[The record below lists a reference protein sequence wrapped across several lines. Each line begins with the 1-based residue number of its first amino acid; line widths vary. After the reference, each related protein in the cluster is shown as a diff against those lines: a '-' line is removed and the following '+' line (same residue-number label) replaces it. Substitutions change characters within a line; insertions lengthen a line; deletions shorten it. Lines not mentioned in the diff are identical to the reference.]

1 MYAGFWKRFVACILD
16 SFIAYILGFS
26 LTILEFLL
34 NMLLGREMGS
44 STRDPGLFKTIIF
57 FLRIPCYIL
66 IPWLYYAIL
75 ESSKLQGT
83 LGKKALGIVVVDQHY
98 HRVSFGRAS
107 GRFWCKILSSV
118 FFVGFIIAGFTEKKQ
133 ALHDIIANTYVAK
146 KKALELNKDQ
156 PPMYP
161 HGVHMQGQQV

>member
-1 MYAGFWKRFVACILD
+1 MYAGFWKRFVANLLD

-26 LTILEFLL
+26 ITILEFLL
-34 NMLLGREMGS
+34 NILLGREMGS
-44 STRDPGLFKTIIF
+44 STRDPELFEIIIF

-66 IPWLYYAIL
+66 IPWLYYAIF

-83 LGKKALGIVVVDQHY
+83 LGKKALGIIVVDQHY

-118 FFVGFIIAGFTEKKQ
+118 FFVGYIIAGFTEKKQ
-133 ALHDIIANTYVAK
+133 ALHDILAKTYVVDK
-146 KKALELNKDQ
+146 KYLS
-156 PPMYP
+156 
-161 HGVHMQGQQV
+161 